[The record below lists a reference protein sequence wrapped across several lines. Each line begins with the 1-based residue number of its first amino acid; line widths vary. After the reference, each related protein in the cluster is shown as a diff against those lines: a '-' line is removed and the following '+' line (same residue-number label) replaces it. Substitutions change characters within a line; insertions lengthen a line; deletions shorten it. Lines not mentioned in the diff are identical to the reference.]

1 MELTQAEIAKAAFWI
16 EHIMGLMRPAGNTI
30 DVDAHAL
37 ASALIAIE
45 RAEREACAK
54 IAEGEINGDF
64 RSWPHQPGDY
74 DNVCMQ
80 SKLADAIAAS
90 IRNR

>member
-1 MELTQAEIAKAAFWI
+1 MSTVAQIESMLRDRAQVYPGHPAVPFLRAVAEAFV
-16 EHIMGLMRPAGNTI
+16 EYAQEQ
-30 DVDAHAL
+30 VA
-37 ASALIAIE
+37 
-45 RAEREACAK
+45 AEREACAK
-54 IAEGEINGDF
+54 LAEGEINGDF